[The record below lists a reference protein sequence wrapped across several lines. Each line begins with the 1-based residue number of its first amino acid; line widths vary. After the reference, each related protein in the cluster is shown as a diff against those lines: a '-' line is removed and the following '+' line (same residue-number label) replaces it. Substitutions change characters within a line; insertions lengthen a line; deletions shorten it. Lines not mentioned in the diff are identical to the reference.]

1 MSVCLGRHA
10 QNGWLCCYRWACL
23 WHSPMFVVASRLEP
37 CNTFF
42 LLHPF
47 LTSKTCHCMFK
58 PNITNTFFMVKLES
72 YHWHHRSFLFDG
84 GSIFFGSLSQPNS
97 WSESISPA
105 KQLNNPHG
113 LHILKRETFTSN
125 KWIPQGSPMGQF
137 GSISKLQVHFKC
149 QLCVTCLVLP
159 IWDFHSHVCIKY
171 NILYNYYR
179 IYHASSSL
187 YTNHTSRNP
196 FSSIWSSLFWLQCHA
211 PHSRQPLRKGLK
223 IGALWSQ
230 RLMPLCHSTK
240 LRDHTGLEPYLAG
253 DLDDKRLSHWQVS
266 FWEVSSGCACG
277 NQQVARK
284 PVSVIPP
291 SRAPLQCPGKSNT
304 WPTHSEKNMCSA

>member
-1 MSVCLGRHA
+1 MGCEILLKSCNVSMSRAPCAKWMIMLLPVGLFMALTHVCGSFTLGTVQH
-10 QNGWLCCYRWACL
+10 
-23 WHSPMFVVASRLEP
+23 
-37 CNTFF
+37 FF

-196 FSSIWSSLFWLQCHA
+196 FSSI
-211 PHSRQPLRKGLK
+211 
-223 IGALWSQ
+223 
-230 RLMPLCHSTK
+230 
-240 LRDHTGLEPYLAG
+240 
-253 DLDDKRLSHWQVS
+253 
-266 FWEVSSGCACG
+266 
-277 NQQVARK
+277 
-284 PVSVIPP
+284 
-291 SRAPLQCPGKSNT
+291 
-304 WPTHSEKNMCSA
+304 